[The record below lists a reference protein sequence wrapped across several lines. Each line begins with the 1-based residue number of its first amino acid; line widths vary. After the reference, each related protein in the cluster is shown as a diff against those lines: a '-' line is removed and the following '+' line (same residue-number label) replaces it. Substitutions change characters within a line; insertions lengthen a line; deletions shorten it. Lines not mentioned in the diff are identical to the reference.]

1 MKKIIIFSIIIFAIS
16 SSHVDAGTIIGVSPN
31 VMSLSNGLVG
41 YWNFNNQDIRNGVIL
56 DKSGNGNNGNL
67 MNIST
72 STFYV
77 PGKIGQAGRFDGT
90 NDVVNL
96 GSAKLGSA

>member
-1 MKKIIIFSIIIFAIS
+1 MGITAVLFLVIFFIGLFAFS
-16 SSHVDAGTIIGVSPN
+16 PTALAGTIIGVSPN

-41 YWNFNNQDIRNGVIL
+41 YWTFNNQDIRNGVIL

-77 PGKIGQAGRFDGT
+77 PGKIGQAGGLMGLMMLLT
-90 NDVVNL
+90 
-96 GSAKLGSA
+96 